1 LALLLDPIGAALA
14 QNRLARLGQSSSR
27 PPSTTEVLARIQANL
42 LPHQQAFCQDTT
54 HRKLGLVCG
63 FGAGKTYGL
72 VAKAVT
78 LAAQNIGYASA
89 LFEPVA
95 PMLRDILERTMDDLL
110 TEWQIPFTFRVSP
123 LPEYVLTFAEGEHTI
138 LLRTMETWN
147 RIRGQNLC
155 AIGFDEA
162 DTAPMRV
169 AENATRMALARLR
182 AGNIRQFYAATTP
195 EGYGWAFQTFQR
207 DAKDDTRLI
216 QAKTEDNPHLPDD
229 FIPSLVANY
238 PANLIQSYLNG
249 EFVNLTT
256 GTVYDRFNRAHHV
269 RPLPPLID
277 PTTKIEKEYDH
288 SRPHPD
294 ESILVGIDF
303 NVGNTN
309 AVLAVRRGRE
319 LFVFDEVAG
328 AHDTDALGKEIRR
341 RFPDSRILGYPDAS
355 GRNRSTNSSRSDI
368 AILQSYDISN
378 MAPSANPPVRD
389 RVASVQAALENGNG
403 ETRLWVSPGCKKL
416 IECLELQCWTDKG
429 EPDKD
434 NGFDHMNDA
443 LGYMVHR
450 LFEVGRATA
459 GKAVR
464 GIRVY

>member
-1 LALLLDPIGAALA
+1 MSILLEA
-14 QNRLARLGQSSSR
+14 
-27 PPSTTEVLARIQANL
+27 PSGHVCHRKGEATAKAPTTTEALKRVHASL
-42 LPHQQAFCQDTT
+42 LPHQQAFCNDTT

-72 VAKAVT
+72 VSKAVT

-89 LFEPVA
+89 IFEPVA

-110 TEWQIPFTFRVSP
+110 TEWQIPYTFRVSP
-123 LPEYVLTFAEGEHTI
+123 LPEYTLTFAEGQHTI

-169 AENATRMALARLR
+169 AQNATRMALARLR

-195 EGYGWAFQTFQR
+195 EGYGWAYKTFK
-207 DAKDDTRLI
+207 AEATEDTLLI
-216 QAKTEDNPHLPDD
+216 QARTEDNPHLPPD
-229 FIPSLVANY
+229 FIPSLIENY
-238 PANLIQSYLNG
+238 PANLIQAYLNG

-256 GTVYDRFNRAHHV
+256 GQVYDRFSRKHHV
-269 RPLPPLID
+269 TPCSWD
-277 PTTKIEKEYDH
+277 
-288 SRPHPD
+288 PD
-294 ESILVGIDF
+294 ETILVGIDF

-309 AVLAVRRGRE
+309 AVCAVRRGRE
-319 LFVFDEVAG
+319 LHIFDEVAA
-328 AHDTDALGKEIRR
+328 AHDTDALGQELRR
-341 RFPDSRILGYPDAS
+341 RYGKARLLGYPDAS
-355 GRNRSTNSSRSDI
+355 GANRSTNSSRSDI

-378 MAPSANPPVRD
+378 MAPSANPPIRD
-389 RVASVQAALENGNG
+389 RVAAVQALLENGNG
-403 ETRLWVSPGCKKL
+403 ERRLFVDPRCRKA
-416 IECLELQCWTDKG
+416 IECLELQSYNERG

-434 NGFDHMNDA
+434 AGYDHMNDA
-443 LGYMVHR
+443 LGYLVHR
-450 LFEVGRATA
+450 CFEVGRAMA

-464 GIRVY
+464 NLRLY

>member
-1 LALLLDPIGAALA
+1 
-14 QNRLARLGQSSSR
+14 
-27 PPSTTEVLARIQANL
+27 
-42 LPHQQAFCQDTT
+42 
-54 HRKLGLVCG
+54 
-63 FGAGKTYGL
+63 
-72 VAKAVT
+72 
-78 LAAQNIGYASA
+78 
-89 LFEPVA
+89 
-95 PMLRDILERTMDDLL
+95 
-110 TEWQIPFTFRVSP
+110 
-123 LPEYVLTFAEGEHTI
+123 
-138 LLRTMETWN
+138 
-147 RIRGQNLC
+147 
-155 AIGFDEA
+155 
-162 DTAPMRV
+162 
-169 AENATRMALARLR
+169 
-182 AGNIRQFYAATTP
+182 
-195 EGYGWAFQTFQR
+195 
-207 DAKDDTRLI
+207 
-216 QAKTEDNPHLPDD
+216 
-229 FIPSLVANY
+229 
-238 PANLIQSYLNG
+238 LIQSYLNG

-416 IECLELQCWTDKG
+416 IECLELQCWTEKG
-429 EPDKD
+429 EPDKE
-434 NGFDHMNDA
+434 NNFDHMNDA
-443 LGYMVHR
+443 LGYLCHR
-450 LFEVGRATA
+450 LFQVGIATA